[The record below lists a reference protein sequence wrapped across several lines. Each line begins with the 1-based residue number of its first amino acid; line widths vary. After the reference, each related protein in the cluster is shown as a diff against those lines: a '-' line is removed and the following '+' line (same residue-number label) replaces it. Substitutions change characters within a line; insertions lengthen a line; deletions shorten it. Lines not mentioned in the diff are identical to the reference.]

1 MRARISAKFVAL
13 LGRLSAGRSFQS
25 LIVFALK
32 AAGGLSG
39 YLLFALIARQSGV
52 EQFGMFSVLFSA
64 AMMAGMAGSMGQ
76 QVFLVKEIPSAQ
88 HSQDPHLEGRTY
100 LFSFVA
106 TLIGSAVAGLSFYLC
121 AIYFYPDAAIS
132 VAIGG
137 ALLSVTFAA
146 SQTTLGALR
155 IQSRVVLAVAS
166 RDVIWRIATA
176 GVIACIP
183 WLLPEHAVDAGS
195 ALLVMGATL
204 LAIVLWHAIVLSRRF
219 HGRLSFR
226 GVVSRRWLQLTAGLT
241 LVAVIS
247 SADLYIFSIAL
258 GGLVPASEVGPFFA
272 AMKTV
277 EVINLLLMSVALV
290 MGPHIA
296 RAIAAKNLRRAQAE
310 CNTAIAIQGVPAV
323 LACIG
328 VIYFAPQLLG
338 LFDPAFAQHADVL
351 YILTAG
357 VLVNALAG
365 PTVLML
371 QLVDLHWR
379 QVAMQGGSLLAA
391 LALLPAA
398 VDLYGL
404 IGAAY
409 CYALSKL
416 AWNVAAV
423 LSCRR
428 RAGVDPSCL
437 GLFGSGALTYK
448 EGVQEFRRKMTG
460 AVNAKHKV

>member
-1 MRARISAKFVAL
+1 M
-13 LGRLSAGRSFQS
+13 
-25 LIVFALK
+25 FALK

-76 QVFLVKEIPSAQ
+76 QVFLVKEIPKAQ
-88 HSQDPHLEGRTY
+88 HAEDSRLEMRTY
-100 LFSFVA
+100 AFSFVS
-106 TLIGSAVAGLSFYLC
+106 TVIGSAIAGIAFY
-121 AIYFYPDAAIS
+121 AGATIFYPDAAAS

-137 ALLSVTFAA
+137 ALLSITFAV

-155 IQSRVVLAVAS
+155 IQNRVVLAVAS

-176 GVIACIP
+176 IVIACVP
-183 WLLPEHAVDAGS
+183 WLMPTHAVDAGS
-195 ALLVMGATL
+195 ALVVMGATL
-204 LAIVLWHAIVLSRRF
+204 LVIVLWHAIILSRKFKVRISTR
-219 HGRLSFR
+219 GILSR
-226 GVVSRRWLQLTAGLT
+226 QWLQLTAGLT

-258 GGLVPASEVGPFFA
+258 GVLVPPAEVGPFFA

-296 RAIAAKNLRRAQAE
+296 RAIAAKDLRRAQAE
-310 CNTAIAIQGVPAV
+310 CNTAIVVQGLPSVF
-323 LACIG
+323 ACIA
-328 VIYFAPQLLG
+328 VIYFAQQLLG
-338 LFDPAFAQHADVL
+338 LFDPIFAQHADVL

-357 VLVNALAG
+357 VLINALAG

-379 QVAMQGGSLLAA
+379 QVVLQGGSLLAA
-391 LALLPAA
+391 LTLLPVA
-398 VDLYGL
+398 VDHAGL
-404 IGAAY
+404 VGAAY
-409 CYALSKL
+409 CYTLSKL
-416 AWNVAAV
+416 AWNFAAV
-423 LSCRR
+423 LSCRKH
-428 RAGVDPSCL
+428 AGIDPSC
-437 GLFGSGALTYK
+437 FGVFGFGALNCR
-448 EGVQEFRRKMTG
+448 ESLRELCNRLARI
-460 AVNAKHKV
+460 VNDKHKI